1 MLIGGDDISNDVINL
16 GTWLVEI
23 WQLSQRGAAGEL
35 EVEFKFQQHS
45 CKLSFLFPPCRQSAR
60 KSLLTGKE
68 VAKVNNIRQKIAPY
82 VDMMWL
88 YTWLDRNLLCDK
100 I

>member
-23 WQLSQRGAAGEL
+23 WQLSQRGAAGKL

-45 CKLSFLFPPCRQSAR
+45 CKLSFLFLPCRQSAQ
-60 KSLLTGKE
+60 KSLLTG
-68 VAKVNNIRQKIAPY
+68 
-82 VDMMWL
+82 
-88 YTWLDRNLLCDK
+88 
-100 I
+100 

>member
-1 MLIGGDDISNDVINL
+1 MLVGGDDISNDVINL

-23 WQLSQRGAAGEL
+23 WQLSQWGAAGEL
-35 EVEFKFQQHS
+35 EAEFKFQQHS
-45 CKLSFLFPPCRQSAR
+45 FKLSFLFPPCRQSAR